1 MANSDKN
8 ILVTPNKNLSGFP
21 QISLTGF
28 GNSSIT
34 LVVPDSTTGTVNF
47 VGGGSTTS
55 IVFSVDT
62 NVESGKLFD
71 VSDINEVPIIEI
83 TDTTTSMGS
92 KSGKIIV
99 EGDGLILTSY
109 GTTSLPTLAQEGTLV
124 YDENHK
130 TAKVYNGRAWTPIGG
145 KKSGLTADTAAES
158 TEQLIQDYPD
168 SPTGFYWILVDGIP
182 YPFWVDMVYQ
192 GGGWILVLNN
202 RAGNGGMSGLNYESA
217 TKRVINYQGGNYV
230 SSPGS
235 SNPGSFNLWV
245 GLDTW
250 VKLANANFST
260 SNRVVEFVST
270 SATTLGASHA
280 HTKRASW
287 AWSGW
292 SGTYAWQGATNFA
305 REVGGDNP
313 GLWSY
318 HIANGYSLTTFD
330 VDQDTYG
337 VNCATLYGNAP
348 WWYGSCWDGNLFP
361 NGGGYSDFPNWAGAG
376 SDLHNYAAVYVR

>member
-8 ILVTPNKNLSGFP
+8 ILITPNKNLSGFP

-34 LVVPDSTTGTVNF
+34 LVVPDSTKGTVNF

-55 IVFSVDT
+55 VVFSVNTDIDT
-62 NVESGKLFD
+62 GKLFD
-71 VSDINEVPIIEI
+71 VSDVRTPIIEI
-83 TDTTTSMGS
+83 TDTTTSIGS
-92 KSGKIIV
+92 KFGKVVV

-109 GTTSLPTLAQEGTLV
+109 GTTSLPTLVSEGTVV

-130 TAKVYNGRAWTPIGG
+130 VAKVYNGRAWTPIGG
-145 KKSGLTADTAAES
+145 KKSGLTADTAVES
-158 TEQLIQDYPD
+158 TEQLVQDYPD
-168 SPTGFYWILVDGIP
+168 SPTGFYWILIDGIP
-182 YPFWVDMVYQ
+182 HPFWVDMVYQ

-202 RAGNGGMSGLNYESA
+202 RAGNGAMSGLNYDSA
-217 TKRVINYQGGNYV
+217 TKRVINYRGGSYA
-230 SSPGS
+230 SSSGS

-245 GLDTW
+245 GLDAW

-260 SNRVVEFVST
+260 SNRVVEFVS
-270 SATTLGASHA
+270 SSWTTLGASHA

-287 AWSGW
+287 DWSGW
-292 SGTYAWQGATNFA
+292 SGTYAWQGATNFV
-305 REVGGDNP
+305 REAGSNNP

-318 HIANGYSLTTFD
+318 HIANGFSLTSYD
-330 VDQDTYG
+330 VDQDVYSA
-337 VNCATLYGNAP
+337 NCATLYGNNP
-348 WWYGSCWDGNLFP
+348 WWFGACWDGFLFP
-361 NGGGYSDFPNWAGAG
+361 NGGGYSDFPNWSGAG